1 MLAAQPHDHLRPA
14 PPPRHSPLSRCLLHH
29 HRALT
34 IATPFSSTASPTS
47 TPRRARLQHLHLLLF
62 PPLPAFI
69 PQTLP
74 LPLFV
79 ELPHAELVAAQVPA
93 DQPNSELPF
102 ALNLRPDHLLPP
114 SVVAVLSSPSETIDA
129 MLSLQAPLKELP
141 AVAEFT
147 PSPS

>member
-1 MLAAQPHDHLRPA
+1 MLADQPHDHLRPA
-14 PPPRHSPLSRCLLHH
+14 PPPCHSPLSRCLLHH

-34 IATPFSSTASPTS
+34 TATPFSSPFC
-47 TPRRARLQHLHLLLF
+47 PRRARLQHLHLLLF

-79 ELPHAELVAAQVPA
+79 ELPHAKLVAAQVPA

-114 SVVAVLSSPSETIDA
+114 SVVAVLSSPSETTDA
-129 MLSLQAPLKELP
+129 MLPLQAPLKELP